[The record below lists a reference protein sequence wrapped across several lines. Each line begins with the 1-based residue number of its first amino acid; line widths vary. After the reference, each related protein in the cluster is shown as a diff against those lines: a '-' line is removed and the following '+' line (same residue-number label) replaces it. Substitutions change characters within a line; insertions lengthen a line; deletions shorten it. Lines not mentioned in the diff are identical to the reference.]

1 MLQRKTVEI
10 AQDTWLISEF
20 NLVNSFL
27 LVGSDRCLLIDCGL
41 GLGNLLEDIRKITEK
56 PVQAVLTHGHFDH
69 IGGSAL
75 FETIALHPSDHAQ
88 FKRWYQELIETELL
102 NQYIRTRLPVRDP
115 QADPEELIGL
125 PRNFGE
131 YHLSVCED
139 GTVFSLGNREIET
152 IHTPGHTQGSLCFL
166 DSQNK
171 ILFSGDMCNEESL
184 LLNFPDSASV
194 KTYHESMQKIWQR
207 SAEFEVL
214 APGHSPLKVFAKQLI
229 QDYIRASA
237 ELVSGSV
244 ALESGQNTMHSGYKY
259 QSGNILIWYDPAK
272 LQ

>member
-1 MLQRKTVEI
+1 
-10 AQDTWLISEF
+10 
-20 NLVNSFL
+20 
-27 LVGSDRCLLIDCGL
+27 
-41 GLGNLLEDIRKITEK
+41 
-56 PVQAVLTHGHFDH
+56 
-69 IGGSAL
+69 
-75 FETIALHPSDHAQ
+75 
-88 FKRWYQELIETELL
+88 
-102 NQYIRTRLPVRDP
+102 
-115 QADPEELIGL
+115 
-125 PRNFGE
+125 
-131 YHLSVCED
+131 
-139 GTVFSLGNREIET
+139 
-152 IHTPGHTQGSLCFL
+152 
-166 DSQNK
+166 
-171 ILFSGDMCNEESL
+171 MCNEESL